1 MPLEEAGGGVVSVR
15 EQMEDAEGDGVRL
28 EPVEQARANAVT
40 LLLLP
45 DDTEG
50 DLEESSHAVGFEY
63 DGAEHAPGRCGR
75 AQQHERLMVGCEDE
89 LGGVRASDE
98 GEG

>member
-1 MPLEEAGGGVVSVR
+1 MSLEEAGGGVVSVR

-45 DDTEG
+45 DDTES
-50 DLEESSHAVGFEY
+50 DLEESSHAVGFE
-63 DGAEHAPGRCGR
+63 AV
-75 AQQHERLMVGCEDE
+75 ERSSTRD
-89 LGGVRASDE
+89 
-98 GEG
+98 